1 MRFSSNLV
9 SYRLSIPLE
18 NFRRDLRS
26 RLETDKQMTGAWAIV
41 PLLPQIMGGGLFVA
55 FIAIAVSA
63 LVPAGTSPPPGTSP
77 ALVAGRFAFLRL
89 LYFVFVQVIILVV
102 VRF

>member
-26 RLETDKQMTGAWAIV
+26 RLETDKQMSGAWAIV
-41 PLLPQIMGGGLFVA
+41 PLLPLIMGVGLFVA
-55 FIAIAVSA
+55 FIAIAVSS
-63 LVPAGTSPPPGTSP
+63 LGSAGTTPTPGTST
-77 ALVAGRFAFLRL
+77 ALVAGLFAFLSL
-89 LYFVFVQVIILVV
+89 LRSEERRVGKEG
-102 VRF
+102 R